1 MGLAEWEYIIRDHDK
16 DKFEEKKAFFRACG
30 DFLNRKYGPGTCETA
45 VRDSYYNMKDL
56 ILPHMEIVDKAKAA
70 MEELG
75 VTPVIS
81 PIRGGTDGA
90 MLTHMGIPCPNLCT
104 GGGNCHG
111 RFEFASVPQMRKIV
125 ELLVKIAEK
134 HAV

>member
-1 MGLAEWEYIIRDHDK
+1 
-16 DKFEEKKAFFRACG
+16 
-30 DFLNRKYGPGTCETA
+30 
-45 VRDSYYNMKDL
+45 
-56 ILPHMEIVDKAKAA
+56 

-75 VTPVIS
+75 ITPVVT

-90 MLTHMGIPCPNLCT
+90 TLTHMGVPCPNLCT

-134 HAV
+134 HAE